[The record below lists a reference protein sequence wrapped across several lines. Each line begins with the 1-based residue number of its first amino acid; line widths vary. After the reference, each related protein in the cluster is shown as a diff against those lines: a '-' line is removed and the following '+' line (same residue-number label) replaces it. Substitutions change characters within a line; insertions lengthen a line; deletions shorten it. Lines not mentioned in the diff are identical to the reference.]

1 MRPTLPRLFGT
12 RRKPTPL
19 RAVGSAALVVFLF
32 SLAKLEALELLSES
46 AAGIQG
52 NNTSEDPIVSAD
64 GRYVAFRSD
73 ASNLV
78 AGYTVQATNIYVK
91 DRETGAVERVSLST
105 TGVEPNNSCFDPAIS
120 GNGRFVSFSS
130 HATNLVAGDTNAQTD
145 IFLYDRDTDTL
156 ERVSV
161 STAGVEADAGCQ
173 LSAISEDGRYV
184 CFQSDA
190 TSLVAGDTNG
200 ARDVFV
206 RDRQNGQTLRV
217 STEASGNQT
226 LAGTYSSNGKVAG
239 IGPWVLFSSTA
250 SNLVAGDTNGMEDLF
265 AKNLDTGAIE
275 RISVA
280 ADGSQGNGDSNRF
293 SVSSDGLAIAFE
305 FYGNNLVPGDTN
317 GQPDILLK
325 DRSTGALTRVSI
337 SAAGVQAD
345 NGCNDPILSADGS
358 TLAFSSSATNLVP
371 GDTNGKR
378 DTFVIYLGSGEVRR
392 VSVREDGSEGNA
404 ESYAPDLSGDGSIVV
419 FMSYI
424 QDLVPEDTNSAEDV
438 FAAAAFFQQPDQS
451 VGSSS
456 STLSALGDGIY
467 NLTGAGQT
475 LSLVS
480 RKAKR
485 LEGYVH
491 LQNDGN
497 VVSDLVSRGTAGNR
511 FFKITYLNESGNITA
526 SLTAGQL
533 TTPALAPGQ
542 IRSVRVQ
549 IEPQKSELSIRKSD
563 KKRWLK
569 KTLPIAV
576 STTSTGDNARS
587 DLVIL
592 KAQHR

>member
-1 MRPTLPRLFGT
+1 MALHAGIAAVAWLIPHARLG
-12 RRKPTPL
+12 
-19 RAVGSAALVVFLF
+19 AVELV
-32 SLAKLEALELLSES
+32 SKT
-46 AAGIQG
+46 AAGVLG

-64 GRYVAFRSD
+64 GRWVAFRSD

-78 AGYTVQATNIYVK
+78 PGYTVQATNIYVK
-91 DRETGAVERVSLST
+91 DRETGAIERVSLST
-105 TGVEPNNSCFDPAIS
+105 AGVEPNNSCFDPAIS

-145 IFLYDRDTDTL
+145 IFLYDRDLDTL

-173 LSAISEDGRYV
+173 LSSVSEDGRYV

-190 TSLVAGDTNG
+190 TNLVAGDTNG
-200 ARDVFV
+200 TRDVFV
-206 RDRQNGQTLRV
+206 RDRQAGETLRV
-217 STEASGNQT
+217 STDASGSQT
-226 LAGTYSSNGKVAG
+226 FAGTYSSNGKVAG
-239 IGPWVLFSSTA
+239 IGPWVFFSSTA
-250 SNLVAGDTNGMEDLF
+250 SNLVAGDTNGVEDLF
-265 AKNLDTGAIE
+265 AKNLDTDAIE

-280 ADGSQGNGDSNRF
+280 ADGTQGNGNSNRF
-293 SVSSDGLAIAFE
+293 SVSSDGLTIAFE

-317 GQPDILLK
+317 GQPDIFLV
-325 DRSTGALTRVSI
+325 DRMTGTLRRVSVKGDG
-337 SAAGVQAD
+337 SQSNQGS
-345 NGCNDPILSADGS
+345 NDPVISADGS
-358 TLAFSSSATNLVP
+358 TVAFSSHASDLVP
-371 GDTNGKR
+371 GDANGNR
-378 DTFVIYLGSGEVRR
+378 DIFVVYWRSGEIRR
-392 VSVREDGSEGNA
+392 VSSVDDGGDGNGEA
-404 ESYAPDLSGDGSIVV
+404 NAPDISGDGSLVV
-419 FMSYI
+419 FTSAASN
-424 QDLVPEDTNSAEDV
+424 LLTEDQNGAEDV

-451 VGSSS
+451 VGSSAS
-456 STLSALGDGIY
+456 PLSALGDGIY
-467 NLTGAGQT
+467 NLSGAGQT
-475 LSLVS
+475 LSLIS

-497 VVSDLVSRGTAGNR
+497 VAADLVSRATAGNR
-511 FFKITYLNESGNITA
+511 FFKITYLNESGNVTA

-533 TTPALAPGQ
+533 TLPLLAPGQ
-542 IRSVRVQ
+542 VRSLRVQ
-549 IEPQKSELSIRKSD
+549 IAPQKRVLSDRKSD

-576 STTSTGDNARS
+576 STSSTGDNARS